1 MSIELARRIKV
12 LEGKVAELEKRSV
25 EKPAPVVVEIPKT
38 KMCPH
43 CNEVPAYHFHVKSCQ
58 KKNKKN
64 GDDGIRPTGTT

>member
-12 LEGKVAELEKRSV
+12 LEGKVAELEKRL
-25 EKPAPVVVEIPKT
+25 EKPAPPLVVEIAKT